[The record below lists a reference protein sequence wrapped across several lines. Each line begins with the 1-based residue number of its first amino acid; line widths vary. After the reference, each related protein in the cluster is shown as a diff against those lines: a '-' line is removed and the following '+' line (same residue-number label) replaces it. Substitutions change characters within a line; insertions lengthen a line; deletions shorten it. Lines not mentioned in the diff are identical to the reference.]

1 MSNISE
7 LDITRKTIIET
18 CRVFTMSIID
28 GQIEIIRELNAERM
42 LKESLIK
49 SLKQI
54 KKDVN
59 KVYERYR

>member
-7 LDITRKTIIET
+7 LDVTRITIIDAS
-18 CRVFTMSIID
+18 RVFTMAIID

-54 KKDVN
+54 KKGVN
-59 KVYERYR
+59 KVYESYI